1 MLKQIL
7 MTYLE
12 STDNIVYFVDK
23 IKICRTYHH
32 DYVVA
37 DGSNIM
43 YVIVFPL
50 EEIEWLQQAMMMTR

>member
-1 MLKQIL
+1 

-12 STDNIVYFVDK
+12 STDNIVYLVDK

-32 DYVVA
+32 NYFVA

-50 EEIEWLQQAMMMTR
+50 VGIEWLQQAMMMTR

>member
-1 MLKQIL
+1 

-12 STDNIVYFVDK
+12 STDNIVYLVDK

>member
-12 STDNIVYFVDK
+12 STDNIVYLVAK

-32 DYVVA
+32 DYFVA

-50 EEIEWLQQAMMMTR
+50 VEIEWLQQAMMMTR

>member
-7 MTYLE
+7 MTYKE
-12 STDNIVYFVDK
+12 STDTIVYLVDK

-32 DYVVA
+32 AYFVA
-37 DGSNIM
+37 DGNNIM

-50 EEIEWLQQAMMMTR
+50 VGIEWLYQAMMMMR